1 MKSLQDPVSVLKGV
15 GPKRVADLATLNIDT
30 IEDLLTYYPT
40 RYDDFTPNDLST
52 VKDKQR
58 VTIKGKIVS
67 EPLFSR
73 FGYRRNRLSFRLQ
86 VGQQVVMATFFNQP
100 YLKKQ
105 VELDRQVTV
114 MGKWD
119 ASRQQVT
126 GTKLVTAT
134 GTPENEFGAIY
145 PTNKH
150 LRQSTLRSLIRQAY
164 EDYQRVIPTLL
175 PTFLRQKYRLLD
187 RREMIKDLHFPG
199 SQMIAKAAR
208 RTATYEEFF
217 LFQLRLQA
225 IRRAH
230 RQEDGTRILYHND
243 ELKEFISQLPF
254 ELTNAQKKVV
264 N

>member
-40 RYDDFTPNDLST
+40 RYDDFTANDLST

-114 MGKWD
+114 MGKWEIGR
-119 ASRQQVT
+119 ASCR
-126 GTKLVTAT
+126 
-134 GTPENEFGAIY
+134 E
-145 PTNKH
+145 
-150 LRQSTLRSLIRQAY
+150 
-164 EDYQRVIPTLL
+164 RV
-175 PTFLRQKYRLLD
+175 
-187 RREMIKDLHFPG
+187 
-199 SQMIAKAAR
+199 
-208 RTATYEEFF
+208 
-217 LFQLRLQA
+217 
-225 IRRAH
+225 
-230 RQEDGTRILYHND
+230 
-243 ELKEFISQLPF
+243 
-254 ELTNAQKKVV
+254 
-264 N
+264 